1 MNLNAMLEMLDENIV
16 ERLKTAVE
24 ICKWPNGIAL
34 TTEQRQIC
42 MQAVMA
48 WEHTHLSAEQR
59 TGYIEK
65 PKSATHGHTDDDLP
79 IRFV

>member
-1 MNLNAMLEMLDENIV
+1 MNLNAMLEMLDEEIV

-24 ICKWPNGIAL
+24 IGKWPNGIAL
-34 TTEQRQIC
+34 TNEQRTIC
-42 MQAVMA
+42 MQAMLA
-48 WEHTHLSAEQR
+48 WEHTHLPQEQR

-65 PKSATHGHTDDDLP
+65 PHSAKHTDEDDLP